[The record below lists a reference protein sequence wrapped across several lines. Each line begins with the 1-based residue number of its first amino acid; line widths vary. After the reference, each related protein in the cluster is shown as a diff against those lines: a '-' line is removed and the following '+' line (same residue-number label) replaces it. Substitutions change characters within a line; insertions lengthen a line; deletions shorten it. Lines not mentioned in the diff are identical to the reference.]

1 MMGLN
6 IKNTA
11 MGMAKSVALTP
22 LKALLHLCFFFLSL
36 ILARS
41 GLLRVQP
48 PPGRREGET
57 SEEPPTLNDLYVLV
71 MDGGAPSL
79 VHVRVLTSHFK
90 NRVPVVEFGELVERR
105 HGVAG
110 GGGAEE
116 AAECAVCLSRMEKSD
131 EMRDLRR
138 CSHVFHRRCLDR
150 WVDLGH
156 VTCPLC
162 RSWLL
167 SPPFSYEARN

>member
-1 MMGLN
+1 MFLFDAFSTGSHHHSLVFFLSLRLYSTMMGLN

-41 GLLRVQP
+41 SLLRVQP

-105 HGVAG
+105 HGTATAAATSLDDHPG
-110 GGGAEE
+110 GGDYIGT
-116 AAECAVCLSRMEKSD
+116 KT
-131 EMRDLRR
+131 RD
-138 CSHVFHRRCLDR
+138 V
-150 WVDLGH
+150 
-156 VTCPLC
+156 
-162 RSWLL
+162 
-167 SPPFSYEARN
+167 